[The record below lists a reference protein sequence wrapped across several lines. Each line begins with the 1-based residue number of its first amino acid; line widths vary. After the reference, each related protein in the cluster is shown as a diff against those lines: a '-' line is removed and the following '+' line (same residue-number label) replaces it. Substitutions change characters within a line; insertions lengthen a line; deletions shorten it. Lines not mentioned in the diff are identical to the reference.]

1 MKNYITVAALLA
13 AGTAF
18 ANADVT
24 TVTFAPQN
32 NPSNTVQDW
41 LSSGTN
47 GYYVGTTLDTGD
59 AWFSGFTWGAMSIT
73 KSDGSLASASD
84 TKIMN
89 NNQNPLNH
97 GAIIPYD
104 GSASTPS
111 GYGIMFTLTAAQ
123 DLTISSVTFS
133 FVGARNGGSFNAGA
147 NDNYSTTI
155 SLTSGDE
162 TESVTQDIHGTT
174 TSQVDGTGDLPVGNI
189 VTLNFDTITVGAG
202 ETVSFTLGV
211 THASGSGLNTGLK
224 SIAFTTAAVPEP
236 SAFGLLA
243 GVGALALV
251 ASRRRRK

>member
-32 NPSNTVQDW
+32 NPGTDRPLWNSN
-41 LSSGTN
+41 GTD

-59 AWFSGFTWGAMSIT
+59 AWFSGFTWGEMT
-73 KSDGSLASASD
+73 GASQ
-84 TKIMN
+84 IMN
-89 NNQNPLNH
+89 QGQNPLNH
-97 GAIIPYD
+97 GAIIPYSVS
-104 GSASTPS
+104 GTPS
-111 GYGIMFTLTAAQ
+111 GYGITFTLTAAQ

-133 FVGARNGGSFNAGA
+133 FVGARNGGSFDNGA
-147 NDNYSTTI
+147 VDNYSTTI
-155 SLTSGDE
+155 SLSSGDE

-174 TSQVDGTGDLPVGNI
+174 LAQVDGTGDLPVGNI

-211 THASGSGLNTGLK
+211 THASGSVLNTGLK

>member
-32 NPSNTVQDW
+32 NPGTDRPLWNSN
-41 LSSGTN
+41 GTD

-59 AWFSGFTWGAMSIT
+59 AWFSGFTWGEMT
-73 KSDGSLASASD
+73 GASQ
-84 TKIMN
+84 IMN
-89 NNQNPLNH
+89 QGQNPLNH

-133 FVGARNGGSFNAGA
+133 FVGARNGGSFDNGA
-147 NDNYSTTI
+147 VDNYSTTI
-155 SLTSGDE
+155 SLSSGGE

-174 TSQVDGTGDLPVGNI
+174 LNQVDGTGGLPVGNI
-189 VTLNFDTITVGAG
+189 VTLDFDTITVGAG

>member
-59 AWFSGFTWGAMSIT
+59 AWFSGFTWGEMT
-73 KSDGSLASASD
+73 GASQ
-84 TKIMN
+84 IMN
-89 NNQNPLNH
+89 QGQNPLNH
-97 GAIIPYD
+97 GAIIPYSVS
-104 GSASTPS
+104 GTPS
-111 GYGIMFTLTAAQ
+111 GYGITFTLTAAQ

-133 FVGARNGGSFNAGA
+133 FVGARNGGSFDNGA
-147 NDNYSTTI
+147 VDNYSTTI
-155 SLTSGDE
+155 SLSSGDE

-174 TSQVDGTGDLPVGNI
+174 LAQVDGTGDLPVGNI

-211 THASGSGLNTGLK
+211 THASGSVLNTGLK

>member
-32 NPSNTVQDW
+32 NP
-41 LSSGTN
+41 GTDRPLWN
-47 GYYVGTTLDTGD
+47 ANGTDGYYVGTTLDTGD
-59 AWFSGFTWGAMSIT
+59 AWFSGFTWGEMT
-73 KSDGSLASASD
+73 GASQ
-84 TKIMN
+84 IMN
-89 NNQNPLNH
+89 QGQNPLNH

-123 DLTISSVTFS
+123 DLTISSGTFS

-174 TSQVDGTGDLPVGNI
+174 LAQVDGTGDLPVGNI

-211 THASGSGLNTGLK
+211 THASGSVLNTGLK

>member
-32 NPSNTVQDW
+32 NPGTDRPLWNSN
-41 LSSGTN
+41 GTD

-59 AWFSGFTWGAMSIT
+59 AWFSGFTWGEMT
-73 KSDGSLASASD
+73 GASQ
-84 TKIMN
+84 IMN
-89 NNQNPLNH
+89 QGQNPLNH

-133 FVGARNGGSFNAGA
+133 FVGARNGGSFDNGA
-147 NDNYSTTI
+147 VDNYSTTI
-155 SLTSGDE
+155 SLSSGGE

-174 TSQVDGTGDLPVGNI
+174 LNQVDGTGGLPVGNI
-189 VTLNFDTITVGAG
+189 VTLDFDTITVGAG
-202 ETVSFTLGV
+202 GAVSFPLAGPPS
-211 THASGSGLNTGLK
+211 SGWVFTPGLK
-224 SIAFTTAAVPEP
+224 SIAFTTAAVPER

>member
-32 NPSNTVQDW
+32 NPGTDRPLWNSN
-41 LSSGTN
+41 GTD

-59 AWFSGFTWGAMSIT
+59 AWFSGFTWGEMT
-73 KSDGSLASASD
+73 GASQ
-84 TKIMN
+84 IMN
-89 NNQNPLNH
+89 QGQNPLNH

-123 DLTISSVTFS
+123 DLTISSVSFS
-133 FVGARNGGSFNAGA
+133 FVGARNGGNFDNGA

-174 TSQVDGTGDLPVGNI
+174 LAQVDGTGDLPVGNI

-211 THASGSGLNTGLK
+211 THASGSVLNTGLK

>member
-32 NPSNTVQDW
+32 NP
-41 LSSGTN
+41 GTDRPLWN
-47 GYYVGTTLDTGD
+47 ANGTDGYYVGTTLDTGD
-59 AWFSGFTWGAMSIT
+59 AWFSDFTWGEMT
-73 KSDGSLASASD
+73 GASQ
-84 TKIMN
+84 IMN
-89 NNQNPLNH
+89 QGQNPLNH

-111 GYGIMFTLTAAQ
+111 GYGITFTLTAAQ

-133 FVGARNGGSFNAGA
+133 FVGARNGGSFDNGA
-147 NDNYSTTI
+147 VDNYSTTI
-155 SLTSGDE
+155 SLSSGDE

>member
-32 NPSNTVQDW
+32 NPGTDRPLWNSN
-41 LSSGTN
+41 GTD

-59 AWFSGFTWGAMSIT
+59 AWFSGFTWGEMT
-73 KSDGSLASASD
+73 GASQ
-84 TKIMN
+84 IMN
-89 NNQNPLNH
+89 QGQNPLNH

-111 GYGIMFTLTAAQ
+111 GYGITFTLTAAQ

-133 FVGARNGGSFNAGA
+133 FVGARNGGSFDNGA
-147 NDNYSTTI
+147 VDNYSTTI
-155 SLTSGDE
+155 SLSSGGE

-174 TSQVDGTGDLPVGNI
+174 LNQVDGTGGLPVGNI
-189 VTLNFDTITVGAG
+189 VTLDFDTITVGAG

>member
-32 NPSNTVQDW
+32 NPSNAVQDW

-59 AWFSGFTWGAMSIT
+59 AWFSDFTWGEMT
-73 KSDGSLASASD
+73 GASQ
-84 TKIMN
+84 IMN
-89 NNQNPLNH
+89 QGQNPLNH
-97 GAIIPYD
+97 GAIIPYSVS
-104 GSASTPS
+104 GTPS
-111 GYGIMFTLTAAQ
+111 GYGITFTLTAAQ

-133 FVGARNGGSFNAGA
+133 FVGARNGGNFDNGAG
-147 NDNYSTTI
+147 DNYSTTI
-155 SLTSGDE
+155 SLSSGGE

-174 TSQVDGTGDLPVGNI
+174 LNQVDGTGDLPVGNI
-189 VTLNFDTITVGAG
+189 VTLDFDTITVGAG

-211 THASGSGLNTGLK
+211 THASGSVLNTGLK